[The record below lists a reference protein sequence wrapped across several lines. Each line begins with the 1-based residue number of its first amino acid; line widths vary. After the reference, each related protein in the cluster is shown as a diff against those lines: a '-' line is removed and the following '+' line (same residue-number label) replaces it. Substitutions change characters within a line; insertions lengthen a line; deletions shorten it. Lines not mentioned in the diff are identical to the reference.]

1 MQALRTILLTLSLLA
16 TATAQDA
23 APPEN
28 PALRYQTIFWSTV
41 AAFGLGAAILL
52 WRMHALQ
59 VAAHREQREGN
70 ARLEQALSQVRELR
84 GLLPICAH
92 CKSIRDDAGY
102 WHRIE
107 AYLTQHS
114 KASLSHG
121 ICPTCADDHYPE
133 LGIDAETGQPPM
145 DREAG

>member
-1 MQALRTILLTLSLLA
+1 MQALRTLLLLSLLSVA
-16 TATAQDA
+16 PAQSDA
-23 APPEN
+23 QAEN
-28 PALRYQTIFWSTV
+28 HGLRHQTIFWS
-41 AAFGLGAAILL
+41 AISALGLGAAILL

-59 VAAHREQREGN
+59 VSTNREQQVLN
-70 ARLEQALSQVRELR
+70 ARLEEALSQVRELR

-107 AYLTQHS
+107 SYLTQNS

-121 ICPTCADDHYPE
+121 ICPTCADDHYPGMRADIE
-133 LGIDAETGQPPM
+133 NKRPPPG
-145 DREAG
+145 RESA